1 MTYEDLPYEWDK
13 LPLTDPTLATDVVD
27 LLLADRDRRRDS
39 MLLLFC
45 HTDDDTLI
53 QPVLI
58 DGIDWHCTAARRRR
72 TFDFLDH
79 FSDIGMIVAISSASP
94 IPDDLARRWLADAEH
109 VGGTGGPNLLHF
121 LTALP
126 DAEPVMFRPAP
137 PRAIAS

>member
-1 MTYEDLPYEWDK
+1 MTYEDLPYEWDT

-27 LLLADRDRRRDS
+27 LLLADRDRRRDA

-45 HTDDDTLI
+45 HDDDTLI
-53 QPVLI
+53 QPVVI
-58 DGIDWHCTAARRRR
+58 DRIPWRCSAAARRR
-72 TFDFLDH
+72 TLKFLDH
-79 FSDIGMIVAISSASP
+79 FSDVGMIVAISSSTP
-94 IPDDLARRWLADAEH
+94 IPDDVARLWLAEAERVADA
-109 VGGTGGPNLLHF
+109 GGPHLLHF